1 MFGLSEPKVDLGPV
15 SSFTKFPSPI
25 SLGRYSF
32 FLVHGKKGYAL
43 LSTICPHQGGRVSDQ
58 GSGFLC
64 RDHGWRFEYTQGEC
78 INGPRARMISF
89 PVSDQRGRL
98 IADLT

>member
-1 MFGLSEPKVDLGPV
+1 MDLGLV
-15 SSFTKFPSPI
+15 SSFTKFPIPI
-25 SLGRYSF
+25 SLGGYSY
-32 FLVHGKKGYAL
+32 FLVFGKKGYAL

-89 PVSDQRGRL
+89 PVSVRRGHL